1 MNRNAPNL
9 HLSDPK
15 LDTEYQDI
23 LNGLTT
29 NQLRFLVARLD
40 AKSDAE
46 AARMIGM
53 DEKTPVR
60 WPEKKQLDRALELA
74 AYDGAVLALTMR
86 RKTLPKAMAV
96 KIAGLESK
104 DERIRQAAST
114 ELIEGELGK
123 AVQRSELTGRDGQP
137 VQVQTISDEELLSE
151 LRAMLDS
158 GTESASDST
167 A

>member
-15 LDTEYQDI
+15 LDIEYQDI

-60 WPEKKQLDRALELA
+60 WPEKKQIDLALELA

-86 RKTLPKAMAV
+86 RKILPKAMAV

-104 DERIRQAAST
+104 DEKVRQSAAT

-123 AVQRSELTGRDGQP
+123 AVQKSELSGRDGGP
-137 VQVQTISDEELLSE
+137 IVINWETD
-151 LRAMLDS
+151 AD
-158 GTESASDST
+158 AD
-167 A
+167 